1 MDVKNLSIEQINKAY
16 QKKEFSVTE
25 LTKVYLD
32 KIKKDKHNAFISINE
47 EALTQAKKADSNLAK
62 KKPNKLFGVPIAVK
76 DIILVDGLKASAGS
90 KILANYVAPYTAT
103 SVERLQKAGMI
114 VLGKTNCDE
123 FAMGSSNEN
132 SGFGPVKN
140 PSDPSRVPGGSSGG
154 SAAAVAAGLAPIA
167 LGTDT
172 GGSIRQPA
180 AFCGVVG
187 VKPTY
192 GRVSRYG
199 LMAMASSLDQVGPM
213 TSTVKDSAYILQA
226 MAGFDEKDSTSS
238 SRVVPDFPRACQ
250 REDKSLVLGIVKEY
264 AGQKI
269 QSEISL
275 AIDGLILKLKKDGW
289 KIKTVSLPNID
300 YSLAAYYL
308 IMPAEVSSN
317 LAKFDGLLYGLR
329 SEKKL
334 SLDEWYKTVRS
345 KGFGEETKRRI
356 MLGTYILSAG
366 YYDAYYKQ
374 AQKVRTLVKG
384 DFSKAFAQVDVILT
398 PATPSTAFRLGE
410 KTNDPLSM
418 YLSDVFTVGANI
430 AGIPGLVLPIAK
442 DQNNLPIGLQLLA
455 NHWQEEK
462 LFHLGSQIET
472 IINSE
477 SIK

>member
-1 MDVKNLSIEQINKAY
+1 MDFKKLDIEKINQGY
-16 QKKEFSVTE
+16 QKKEFSVAE
-25 LTKVYLD
+25 LTGVFLD
-32 KIKKDKHNAFISINE
+32 RIKKDKTNAFISINE
-47 EALTQAKKADSNLAK
+47 QAVAQARQLDQKLTR
-62 KKPNKLFGVPIAVK
+62 KKPNKLFGIPLAVK
-76 DIILVDGLKASAGS
+76 DIVMVDDLKCTAGS
-90 KILANYVAPYTAT
+90 KILANYTAPYSATA
-103 SVERLQKAGMI
+103 VERLLDAGMV

-140 PSDPSRVPGGSSGG
+140 PHDLHRVPGGSSGG
-154 SAAAVAAGLAPIA
+154 SAAAVAASLAPVA

-180 AFCGVVG
+180 AFCGIVG
-187 VKPTY
+187 VKPSY

-213 TSTVKDSAYILQA
+213 TRTVKDSAYILQA
-226 MAGFDEKDSTSS
+226 IAGLDEKDSTSS
-238 SRVVPDFPRACQ
+238 DMAVPDFPRACQ
-250 REDKSLVLGIVKEY
+250 RDDKTLSIGLVKEY

-269 QSEISL
+269 DSEISL
-275 AIDGLILKLKKDGW
+275 AIENLVAKLKKDGW

-329 SEKKL
+329 AKDQS
-334 SLDEWYKTVRS
+334 SLEEWYKTVRS

-374 AQKVRTLVKG
+374 AQRVRTLVKN
-384 DFSKAFAQVDVILT
+384 DFIKAFAQVDVILT

-410 KTNDPLSM
+410 KLQDPLSM

-430 AGIPGLVLPIAK
+430 AGICGLVLPLGQ
-442 DQNNLPIGLQLLA
+442 DSNHLPIGVQLLA
-455 NHWQEEK
+455 GHWQEEK
-462 LFHLGSQIET
+462 LFHLGSQIEK
-472 IINSE
+472 IINSKN
-477 SIK
+477 IT

>member
-1 MDVKNLSIEQINKAY
+1 M
-16 QKKEFSVTE
+16 
-25 LTKVYLD
+25 
-32 KIKKDKHNAFISINE
+32 
-47 EALTQAKKADSNLAK
+47 
-62 KKPNKLFGVPIAVK
+62 AVK
-76 DIILVDGLKASAGS
+76 DIVMVEGLRATAGS
-90 KILANYVAPYTAT
+90 KILKDYIAPYSATA
-103 SVERLQKAGMI
+103 VERLQDAGMI

-140 PSDPSRVPGGSSGG
+140 PVDKTRVPGGSSGG
-154 SAAAVAAGLAPIA
+154 SAAAVADSLAPVA

-199 LMAMASSLDQVGPM
+199 LMAMASSLDQLGPM
-213 TSTVKDSAYILQA
+213 TNTVKDSAYILQA

-238 SRVVPDFPRACQ
+238 DNVVPDFPRACQ
-250 REDKSLVLGIVKEY
+250 REDKSLCIGIVKEY
-264 AGQKI
+264 ANQKI

-275 AIDGLILKLKKDGW
+275 AIDQMVATLKKDGW
-289 KIKTVSLPNID
+289 KIKTVSLPNMD
-300 YSLAAYYL
+300 YALAAYYL

-334 SLDEWYKTVRS
+334 NLDDWYKTVRS

-374 AQKVRTLVKG
+374 AQKVRTLVRG

-398 PATPSTAFRLGE
+398 PATPTTAFRLGE
-410 KTNDPLSM
+410 KTSDPLAM

-430 AGIPGLVLPIAK
+430 AGIPGLVLPIAQDK
-442 DQNNLPIGLQLLA
+442 NKLPIGLQLLA
-455 NHWQEEK
+455 NYWQEEK
-462 LFHLGSQIET
+462 LFHLGSSIE
-472 IINSE
+472 NL
-477 SIK
+477 IKKTK